1 MMFSSTPVVAG
12 LSDDEQRTLSDLW
25 ATLARTTPKNLLLDT
40 YYAGHRALQD
50 LGISVPPQMA
60 RTRAALGWPAKAVQA
75 LARKH
80 VWEGYTLDGQID
92 PFDIGGILQ
101 RNDFTLTLMQAI
113 MAAYKHS
120 VAFLTV
126 APGDESAGE
135 PPVVVRARDGLW
147 TTAHWNARAGMID
160 AALEITDTTEQDAD
174 IPGLVT
180 SEPSR
185 FILHTLDA
193 TIIATAEKH
202 VWSVDRLDNPSR
214 RIMVEPLVYSPEIS
228 RPFGHSRISRE
239 VRYLTDAAVRTL
251 VRAETSAEFF
261 ASPQRYVLGASA
273 DQMEAM
279 QDRWRAVTGRVLAL
293 SPNDEGENPT
303 VGQFTQMSMEP
314 HLSMYRQLAQNFC
327 AATGLPQS
335 SVGLFADNPAS
346 AEAMQAA
353 EVALS
358 DEAEYQWRVFNGPL
372 LRILQD
378 VLMVAEGLDAPPE
391 ESWNVHLSWTPAR
404 YVSPQA
410 SSDFIV
416 KTVSALPKVAGT
428 TVALQRAGFTTS
440 EIEQMQAEWS
450 QNGLL
455 NRLADA
461 NIDERYLA
469 QAVASSPEQPA
480 EDER

>member
-1 MMFSSTPVVAG
+1 MIASTPPTVAG
-12 LSDDEQRTLSDLW
+12 LTGQEQAMLSSLW
-25 ATLARTTPKNLLLDT
+25 ARLARTTPKNLLLNS
-40 YYAGHRALQD
+40 YYDGHRALQD
-50 LGISVPPQMA
+50 LGISMPPQMA

-80 VWEGYTLDGQID
+80 VWEGYTLNGQID
-92 PFDIGGILQ
+92 PFDIDGILH

-113 MAAYKHS
+113 TAAYKHA

-126 APGDESAGE
+126 APGDQSAGE
-135 PPVVVRARDGLW
+135 PPVVIKARDGLW
-147 TTAHWNARAGMID
+147 TTAHWNARASMID
-160 AALEITDTTEQDAD
+160 AALEITDTTTHENGTS
-174 IPGLVT
+174 GLV
-180 SEPSR
+180 SCEPSR
-185 FILHTLDA
+185 FILHTMDA
-193 TIIATAEKH
+193 TIIATADKH
-202 VWSVDRLDNPSR
+202 AWTVERLNNPSR
-214 RIMVEPLVYSPEIS
+214 RIMVEPLVYNPEIS

-261 ASPQRYVLGASA
+261 ASPQRYVLGVSA

-279 QDRWRAVTGRVLAL
+279 RDRWRAITGRVLAL
-293 SPNDEGENPT
+293 STNDEGETPT
-303 VGQFTQMSMEP
+303 IGQFAQMSMDP
-314 HLSMYRQLAQNFC
+314 HLSMCRQLAQNFC

-378 VLMVAEGLDAPPE
+378 VLMVAENLDTPPA
-391 ESWNVHLSWTPAR
+391 ESWSVHLSWTPAR

-416 KTVSALPKVAGT
+416 KTVSALPKVADT
-428 TVALQRAGFTTS
+428 TIALQRAGFTTS
-440 EIEQMQAEWS
+440 EIEQMRAEWS
-450 QNGLL
+450 RTGLIDRLGNVDTVPPDHDITRQSVDNGAP
-455 NRLADA
+455 R
-461 NIDERYLA
+461 
-469 QAVASSPEQPA
+469 
-480 EDER
+480 

>member
-1 MMFSSTPVVAG
+1 MTTSTAPTVAG
-12 LSDDEQRTLSDLW
+12 LTGQEQAMLSYLW
-25 ATLARTTPKNLLLDT
+25 TRLARTTPKNLLLNS
-40 YYAGHRALQD
+40 YYDGHRALQD
-50 LGISVPPQMA
+50 LGISMPPQMA

-80 VWEGYTLDGQID
+80 VWEGYTLNGQID
-92 PFDIGGILQ
+92 PFDIDGILH

-113 MAAYKHS
+113 TAAYKHA

-126 APGDESAGE
+126 APGDQSAGE
-135 PPVVVRARDGLW
+135 PPVVIKARDGLW
-147 TTAHWNARAGMID
+147 TTAHWNARASMID
-160 AALEITDTTEQDAD
+160 AALEITDTTKHETGTS
-174 IPGLVT
+174 GLV
-180 SEPSR
+180 SCEPSR
-185 FILHTLDA
+185 FILHTMDA

-202 VWSVDRLDNPSR
+202 AWSVERLDNPSR
-214 RIMVEPLVYSPEIS
+214 RIMVEPLVYNPEIS

-239 VRYLTDAAVRTL
+239 VRYLTDAAIRTL

-261 ASPQRYVLGASA
+261 ASPQRYVLGVSA

-279 QDRWRAVTGRVLAL
+279 RDRWRAVTGRVLAM
-293 SPNDEGENPT
+293 STNDEGETPT
-303 VGQFTQMSMEP
+303 IGQFAQMSMDP

-378 VLMVAEGLDAPPE
+378 VLMVADNLDTPPA
-391 ESWNVHLSWTPAR
+391 ESWSVHLSWTPAR

-416 KTVSALPKVAGT
+416 KTVSALPRVADT
-428 TVALQRAGFTTS
+428 TIALQRAGFTTS
-440 EIEQMQAEWS
+440 EIEQMRAEWS
-450 QNGLL
+450 RSRLIDQLRATDTVPPDHDITQESVNNGES
-455 NRLADA
+455 R
-461 NIDERYLA
+461 
-469 QAVASSPEQPA
+469 
-480 EDER
+480 

>member
-1 MMFSSTPVVAG
+1 MTTSTAPTVAG
-12 LSDDEQRTLSDLW
+12 LTGEEQAMLSYLW
-25 ATLARTTPKNLLLDT
+25 ARLSRTTPKNLLLNS
-40 YYAGHRALQD
+40 YYDGHRALQD
-50 LGISVPPQMA
+50 LGISMPPQMA

-80 VWEGYTLDGQID
+80 VWEGYTLNGQID
-92 PFDIGGILQ
+92 PFDIDGILH

-113 MAAYKHS
+113 TAAYKHA

-126 APGDESAGE
+126 APGDQSAGE
-135 PPVVVRARDGLW
+135 PPVVIKARDGLW
-147 TTAHWNARAGMID
+147 TTAHWNARASMID
-160 AALEITDTTEQDAD
+160 AALEITDTTKQQTGTS
-174 IPGLVT
+174 GLV
-180 SEPSR
+180 SCEPSR
-185 FILHTLDA
+185 FILHTMDA
-193 TIIATAEKH
+193 TIIATAENH
-202 VWSVDRLDNPSR
+202 AWSVERLNNPSR
-214 RIMVEPLVYSPEIS
+214 RIMVEPLVYNPEIS

-239 VRYLTDAAVRTL
+239 VRYLTDAAIRTL

-261 ASPQRYVLGASA
+261 ASPQRYVLGVSA

-279 QDRWRAVTGRVLAL
+279 RDRWRAVTGRVLAM
-293 SPNDEGENPT
+293 STNDEGETPT
-303 VGQFTQMSMEP
+303 IGQFAQMSMDP

-378 VLMVAEGLDAPPE
+378 VLMVAENLDTPPA

-416 KTVSALPKVAGT
+416 KTVSALPRVAET
-428 TVALQRAGFTTS
+428 TIALQRAGFTTS
-440 EIEQMQAEWS
+440 EIEQMRAEWS
-450 QNGLL
+450 RSRLIDQLRTTDTAPPDHDITHESVNNGES
-455 NRLADA
+455 R
-461 NIDERYLA
+461 
-469 QAVASSPEQPA
+469 
-480 EDER
+480 